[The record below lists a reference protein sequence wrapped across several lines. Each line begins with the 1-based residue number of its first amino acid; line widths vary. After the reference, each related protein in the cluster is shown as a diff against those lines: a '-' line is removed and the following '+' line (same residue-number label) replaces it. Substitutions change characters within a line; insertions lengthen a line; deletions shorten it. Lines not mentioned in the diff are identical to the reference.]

1 MSTAFVYGGSDWNSG
16 QSINWTLELQLCY
29 PLGLSLVPWGEGN
42 WGDRVG
48 RVSREREEGRN
59 VQQEG
64 GIVRRFLT
72 RGLGERDQ
80 ADFEKCCIGQN
91 LIKTQHPYVVE

>member
-1 MSTAFVYGGSDWNSG
+1 MAKLQEMSTFVGKIFPFRKDNLASSCCADVSTAFVYGGSDWNSG

-29 PLGLSLVPWGEGN
+29 PSVSPLSHGEGN

-48 RVSREREEGRN
+48 RVSREREEGRY

-64 GIVRRFLT
+64 GIVKHFLT
-72 RGLGERDQ
+72 RG
-80 ADFEKCCIGQN
+80 
-91 LIKTQHPYVVE
+91 